1 MTELEK
7 KAKEYRK
14 LKKQEIIDNDDFEKL
29 DRFDENVEEAY
40 IAGAKEN
47 GVEWHDLRKEPNDLP
62 KVKEGKTSGGM
73 PYHISNVVQNQKGQH
88 CWYNYKY
95 NKWCDNDYIL
105 DEVIAWCEI
114 PQFKV

>member
-1 MTELEK
+1 MTDLEK
-7 KAKEYRK
+7 KAREWTRKTDNHLNEEKTHFLSETEYA
-14 LKKQEIIDNDDFEKL
+14 EK
-29 DRFDENVEEAY
+29 AY